1 MQIRRFFAIAIL
13 SALPKVA
20 AAQFTTFI
28 PPQAK
33 LADSVKAVV
42 AAGEKAR
49 VDSTNVA
56 RITNMKVWVDSAA
69 GVLPTPTT
77 RADSLAAGVPTTADS
92 VRVTADSVTMP
103 NGTRAPATA
112 SSLPLFA
119 LAGVLF
125 IAIGGVLV
133 RGAAVAK
140 QHA

>member
-1 MQIRRFFAIAIL
+1 MQIRHFFAIAIL

-20 AAQFTTFI
+20 GAQFTTFI

-49 VDSTNVA
+49 VDSTNVG

-77 RADSLAAGVPTTADS
+77 RADSLAAGVPATDS
-92 VRVTADSVTMP
+92 ARATADSVTMP

-112 SSLPLFA
+112 SPLPLVT
-119 LAGVLF
+119 LAGLF
-125 IAIGGVLV
+125 LIVIGGVLV
-133 RGAAVAK
+133 RGAPLAK
-140 QHA
+140 RRA

>member
-1 MQIRRFFAIAIL
+1 MQIRRFFSIAIL
-13 SALPKVA
+13 AALPRIA

-28 PPQAK
+28 PPQTK
-33 LADSVKAVV
+33 LADSIKAVV
-42 AAGEKAR
+42 AAEGKAR

-77 RADSLAAGVPTTADS
+77 RADSVAAVVPTNN
-92 VRVTADSVTMP
+92 ADSVTMP

-119 LAGVLF
+119 ISGLFLIVIGVGL
-125 IAIGGVLV
+125 I
-133 RGAAVAK
+133 RGAPLAK
-140 QHA
+140 RRA

>member
-1 MQIRRFFAIAIL
+1 MQIRRFFAIAVL
-13 SALPKVA
+13 AALPKVA

-28 PPQAK
+28 PPQTK

-42 AAGEKAR
+42 AAEQKAR

-69 GVLPTPTT
+69 GLLPTPATS
-77 RADSLAAGVPTTADS
+77 ADSLAAGLPIAAD
-92 VRVTADSVTMP
+92 AVTMP

-119 LAGVLF
+119 VAGVLL
-125 IAIGGVLV
+125 IIIGGVLI
-133 RGAAVAK
+133 RGAPLAK
-140 QHA
+140 RRA

>member
-1 MQIRRFFAIAIL
+1 MQIRRFFSIAIL
-13 SALPKVA
+13 AALPRVA

-28 PPQAK
+28 PPQTK

-42 AAGEKAR
+42 AAEGKAR

-77 RADSLAAGVPTTADS
+77 RADTLAAVVPTTADS
-92 VRVTADSVTMP
+92 VTMQ

-119 LAGVLF
+119 ISGLF
-125 IAIGGVLV
+125 LIVIGGGLI
-133 RGAAVAK
+133 RGAPTAK
-140 QHA
+140 RRA